1 MTNAMDKG
9 GFTHLLL
16 GRDLQRV
23 RQNSI
28 VVRSVHDQ
36 QTFDELFSLVFHH
49 ERPLV
54 MRAVDAVEKVTSK
67 HPEFLI
73 PHKAQLLN
81 VLKSADHTELKWH
94 IAQLIPRVGLTE
106 EEVKTVWHTLAYWA
120 QNKNESK
127 IVRVNALQGLYDLSK
142 TNPEMKAE
150 LNNIIAGVAH
160 EMIPSLQ
167 ARIRKIKKMPTF
179 ETQM

>member
-1 MTNAMDKG
+1 MDKG

-16 GRDLQRV
+16 GKDLRTI

-28 VVRSVHDQ
+28 VVQSVQDQ

-54 MRAVDAVEKVTSK
+54 MRAVDAVEKLTSK
-67 HPEFLI
+67 HPEFLK
-73 PHKAQLLN
+73 PHKSQLLS
-81 VLKSADHTELKWH
+81 VLKSADHKELKWH
-94 IAQLIPRVGLTE
+94 IAQLIPRVDLSE
-106 EEVKTVWHTLAYWA
+106 DELQKVWHTLAYWV

-127 IVRVNALQGLYDLSK
+127 IVRVNALQGLFDLSK
-142 TNPEMKAE
+142 ANPELKAE
-150 LNNIIAGVAH
+150 LNNIIADAEH

-167 ARIRKIKKMPTF
+167 ARIRKIKT
-179 ETQM
+179 TIANNAADLA